1 MPHSIRR
8 AFSFALALL
17 LPTLTTGCAD
27 FNNGLN
33 AAIASLFG
41 SPARPVTAPAPPPP
55 PPPRLADEIVV
66 LKDKRVL
73 ELKSHGK
80 TFESFPIALGE
91 HSRGPKRRQGDGRTP
106 EGVYRIDGRSMRTR
120 WTRELHI
127 SYPDGNDRAHAEA
140 EHVDPGGAIYIH
152 GMPADY
158 GPYDPPLWVK
168 DWTEGC
174 IAVGNAAIV
183 KIWDAVPDGT
193 PINILP

>member
-1 MPHSIRR
+1 MPHTIRR

-17 LPTLTTGCAD
+17 LPTLTTGCAA
-27 FNNGLN
+27 FNNSLN

-41 SPARPVTAPAPPPP
+41 SPARPVTAPAPPPSP
-55 PPPRLADEIVV
+55 QPRFADEIVV

-80 TFESFPIALGE
+80 IFESFPIALGA

-127 SYPDGNDRAHAEA
+127 SYPDENDRARAEA

>member
-1 MPHSIRR
+1 MPHSIRQ
-8 AFSFALALL
+8 AFAVASAVL
-17 LPTLTTGCAD
+17 LPALTTGCAD
-27 FNNGLN
+27 FNNSFN

-41 SPARPVTAPAPPPP
+41 SPARPLTAPVPPPP
-55 PPPRLADEIVV
+55 PQPRLADEIVV
-66 LKDKRVL
+66 LKDKHVL

-127 SYPDGNDRAHAEA
+127 SYPDQYDRARAEA

-158 GPYDPPLWVK
+158 GPYDPPLWIR

-193 PINILP
+193 PIDIRP

>member
-1 MPHSIRR
+1 MPHSIRH
-8 AFSFALALL
+8 AFAFVLALL
-17 LPTLTTGCAD
+17 LPAMTTGCAD
-27 FNNGLN
+27 LNNTFN

-41 SPARPVTAPAPPPP
+41 SPARPLAAPVPPQPP
-55 PPPRLADEIVV
+55 QPRLADEIVV
-66 LKDKRVL
+66 LKDRHVL

-80 TFESFPIALGE
+80 IFESFPIALGE
-91 HSRGPKRRQGDGRTP
+91 HARGPKRRQGDGRTP

-127 SYPDGNDRAHAEA
+127 SYPDQNDRARAQA

-158 GPYDPPLWVK
+158 GPYDPPLWIR

>member
-1 MPHSIRR
+1 MSYPTRR
-8 AFSFALALL
+8 AFLLAFALT
-17 LPTLTTGCAD
+17 LPIVVGGCAD
-27 FNNGLN
+27 FN

-41 SPARPVTAPAPPPP
+41 SPARPATALAPPPP
-55 PPPRLADEIVV
+55 FAQPRLADEVVV
-66 LKDKRVL
+66 LKGKRVL
-73 ELKSHGK
+73 ELKSHGE
-80 TFESFPIALGE
+80 TFETFPIALGE
-91 HSRGPKRRQGDGRTP
+91 HPRGPKRRQGDGRTP

-120 WTRELHI
+120 WTRELHV
-127 SYPDGNDRAHAEA
+127 SYPDAEDRARAA
-140 EHVDPGGAIYIH
+140 SEHVSPGGDIDIH

-193 PINILP
+193 PIDIQP

>member
-1 MPHSIRR
+1 MSHPTRR
-8 AFSFALALL
+8 AFLLVFALALPL
-17 LPTLTTGCAD
+17 AVGGCDNAH
-27 FNNGLN
+27 FN
-33 AAIASLFG
+33 ATIASLFG
-41 SPARPVTAPAPPPP
+41 SPARPATALAPPPSP
-55 PPPRLADEIVV
+55 QPKFADEVVV
-66 LKDKRVL
+66 LKGKRLL

-80 TFESFPIALGE
+80 TYESFPIALGE
-91 HSRGPKRRQGDGRTP
+91 HARGPKQRQGDGRTP

-127 SYPDGNDRAHAEA
+127 SYPDTEDRARAAH
-140 EHVDPGGAIYIH
+140 EHVSPGGDIDIH

-158 GPYDPPLWVK
+158 GPYDPPFWVK

-193 PINILP
+193 PIDILP